1 MRVLS
6 FSQEDDK
13 FVEDS
18 GWHQAAARY
27 EQFLRTHEGK
37 ILFFELG
44 VGYNTSAII
53 KYPFWQMTAEGP
65 EAIYACVNFGEAFC
79 LEDIREKSICIDA
92 DIGKVIED
100 LKMRLQSY
108 A

>member
-27 EQFLRTHEGK
+27 NRFLRTHEGK

-53 KYPFWQMTAEGP
+53 KYPFWQMTVEGP

-92 DIGKVIED
+92 DIGKDIED
-100 LKMRLQSY
+100 LKMRL
-108 A
+108 